1 MKKKE
6 QIESLS
12 PAERIG
18 RALVTV
24 VKYFSLLL
32 ATFLALLPLISCLLV
47 SFKTDEEYQI
57 TPVMQLPQN
66 LLNFDNFRRVWV
78 DGDMGR
84 AFATSFLVVI
94 VVVAFSVLV
103 GSMLAYVLNRF
114 RFPGNGLIRNLF
126 LFATLIPGIAMQ
138 VTIYQ
143 IMSSLGL
150 VNSLIGYMILQCG
163 TDVISIYIFLQFFEN
178 LSVSLDESAIL
189 DGCTYFGVFF
199 KILFPLLRPAIVT
212 VMILKGIGVYNEYY
226 AANLYLQD
234 KTRFVTVSTALYT
247 FTGPFGNAYNLI
259 CAGVI
264 LTMIPMLIIFI
275 ACQKQIYSG
284 LAAGSVKG

>member
-6 QIESLS
+6 QIKSLS

-18 RALVTV
+18 RAFVTV

-47 SFKTDEEYQI
+47 SFKTDEEYQL

-84 AFATSFLVVI
+84 AFATSFLVVV

-114 RFPGNGLIRNLF
+114 RFPGHGLIRNLF

-259 CAGVI
+259 CAGVV
-264 LTMIPMLIIFI
+264 LTMIPRLIIFI

-284 LAAGSVKG
+284 WAAGSVKG

>member
-1 MKKKE
+1 MSKMDK
-6 QIESLS
+6 IESLP
-12 PAERIG
+12 PAERMG
-18 RALVTV
+18 RLLVTV

-32 ATFLALLPLISCLLV
+32 ATFLALLPLVSCLLV
-47 SFKTDEEYQI
+47 SFKTDEEYQL
-57 TPVMQLPQN
+57 TPVMQLPEN
-66 LLNFDNFRRVWV
+66 LLNFENFRRVWV

-84 AFATSFLVVI
+84 AFATSFFVV
-94 VVVAFSVLV
+94 V

-150 VNSLIGYMILQCG
+150 VNSLIGYIILQCG

-212 VMILKGIGVYNEYY
+212 VMILKGIGVYNDYY

-264 LTMIPMLIIFI
+264 LTLIPMLVIFI

>member
-18 RALVTV
+18 RAFVTV

-47 SFKTDEEYQI
+47 SFKTDEEYQL

-84 AFATSFLVVI
+84 AFATSFLAVI

>member
-1 MKKKE
+1 MSKMDK
-6 QIESLS
+6 IESLP
-12 PAERIG
+12 PAERMG
-18 RALVTV
+18 RLLVTV

-32 ATFLALLPLISCLLV
+32 ATFLALLPLVSCLLV
-47 SFKTDEEYQI
+47 SFKTDEEYQL
-57 TPVMQLPQN
+57 TPVMQLPEN
-66 LLNFDNFRRVWV
+66 LLNFENFRRVWV

-84 AFATSFLVVI
+84 AFATSFFVVV

-150 VNSLIGYMILQCG
+150 VNSLIGYIILQCG

-264 LTMIPMLIIFI
+264 LTLIPMLVIFI

>member
-6 QIESLS
+6 KIESLS
-12 PAERIG
+12 PAERIA

-47 SFKTDEEYQI
+47 SFKTDEEYQL

-66 LLNFDNFRRVWV
+66 FFNFQNFRRVWV

-84 AFATSFLVVI
+84 AFATSFLVVV

-114 RFPGNGLIRNLF
+114 RFPGNSLIRNLF

-150 VNSLIGYMILQCG
+150 VNSLIGYI
-163 TDVISIYIFLQFFEN
+163 ILQFFEN

-212 VMILKGIGVYNEYY
+212 VMTLKGIGVYNEYY

-264 LTMIPMLIIFI
+264 LTLIPMLAIFI

>member
-18 RALVTV
+18 RGLVTV

-47 SFKTDEEYQI
+47 SFKTDEEYQL

-150 VNSLIGYMILQCG
+150 VNSLIGYIILQCG